1 MMPTEEMPLATFEQL
16 PNRIKL
22 FTIHQPTE
30 AALRRLFR
38 LMEIHLDLSPTP
50 DNVPQL
56 ILIDTKG
63 ALLPILVTFDEL
75 RLMYSRYH
83 PPRSRVAALIRT
95 NSLLMNAMQLV
106 IAALRNYQR
115 NTVVGIFDINQRE
128 EAIAWLLSD
137 EPSPHHFGLQQ
148 AD

>member
-1 MMPTEEMPLATFEQL
+1 MPTEKIPLASFEQL

-30 AALRRLFR
+30 EGLRHLFR
-38 LMEIHLDLSPTP
+38 LMEKHLDLSPTP

-63 ALLPILVTFDEL
+63 ALLPILVTFDEM

-83 PPRSRVAALIRT
+83 PPRSRVATLIRT

-106 IAALRNYQR
+106 IAVLRNYQR
-115 NTVVGIFDINQRE
+115 NTVIGIFDIGQHDD
-128 EAIAWLLSD
+128 AIAWLLSD
-137 EPSPHHFGLQQ
+137 APSPHHFGLQQ
-148 AD
+148 ED